1 MSDQQNQG
9 RTGEM
14 AARMYLENKGYRCI
28 GQNVHVGHDELDLIM
43 CDGDVT
49 VFVEV
54 KLRRF
59 GVSGAEAVNLAKRR
73 RISRAAI
80 VYMAKTGGLDRS
92 TRFDVVEIGFDGTDM
107 RIHHIANAFALER
120 GRYFV

>member
-1 MSDQQNQG
+1 MSRG
-9 RTGEM
+9 RAGEE
-14 AARMYLENKGYRCI
+14 AARIYLEQKGWRCI

-43 CDGDVT
+43 LDGATT

-54 KLRRF
+54 KLRRM

-80 VYMAKTGGLDRS
+80 VYMTRTGGLDRS
-92 TRFDVVEIGFDGTDM
+92 ARFDVVEVGYDGAQM
-107 RIHHIANAFALER
+107 HIHHIPDAFALER
-120 GRYFV
+120 GSYFV